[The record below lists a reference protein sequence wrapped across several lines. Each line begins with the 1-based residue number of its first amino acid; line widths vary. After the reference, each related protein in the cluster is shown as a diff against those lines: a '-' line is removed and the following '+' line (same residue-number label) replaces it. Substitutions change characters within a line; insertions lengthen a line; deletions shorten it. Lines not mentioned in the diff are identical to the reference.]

1 MPFKRRIADQ
11 TILEQFEREDL
22 ERRLYT
28 APELAENIDVTADA
42 VRNRLNQLE
51 GDKVESKKLAGAKF
65 WHLKGQRVFVTDD
78 QTQATPAAGENH
90 SRGQTTAGADSFIQL
105 ETAPKYSGVRMGLAG
120 ALTLLVVTAFAP
132 LLGFSTPTVAFWMLA
147 PLVGFALGYG
157 TAPVVMFGLSLAI
170 GVYQKITGR

>member
-22 ERRLYT
+22 DRRLYS

-42 VRNRLNQLE
+42 VRNRLNQME
-51 GDKVESKKLAGAKF
+51 GDKVESKRLAGAKF

-78 QTQATPAAGENH
+78 QSAANAAGEENH
-90 SRGQTTAGADSFIQL
+90 SRGQTTAGASTFVQL

-120 ALTLLVVTAFAP
+120 VFTFLVVVAIAPLLGYSPPTVTMWVLAP
-132 LLGFSTPTVAFWMLA
+132 LLGFS
-147 PLVGFALGYG
+147 LGY
-157 TAPVVMFGLSLAI
+157 AAKPLFVVLASLGI
-170 GVYQKITGR
+170 GIYRKITGE